1 VQEGL
6 QMMCQTTQV
15 LFNVET
21 KSDPMDNLKA
31 GELLSPVNGHSKP
44 TAKQTLSAMIK
55 EARLPQTEVGDD
67 SDT

>member
-1 VQEGL
+1 L
-6 QMMCQTTQV
+6 
-15 LFNVET
+15 NVET
-21 KSDPMDNLKA
+21 RSDPMDNLKA
-31 GELLSPVNGHSKP
+31 GELLSPVPSFSPRGLEHVNGHSKP